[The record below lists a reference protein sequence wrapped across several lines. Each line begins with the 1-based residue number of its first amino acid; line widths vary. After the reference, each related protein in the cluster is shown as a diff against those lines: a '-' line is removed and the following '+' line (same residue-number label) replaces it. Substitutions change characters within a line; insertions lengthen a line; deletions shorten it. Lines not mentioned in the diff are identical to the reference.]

1 MSVRDCI
8 SRKYVFFINISFT
21 MMWQINTAHSSVT
34 ESSKNLSGSC
44 AISVLYKQIVIFA
57 IQLDKNMRIKSELAD
72 VVS

>member
-1 MSVRDCI
+1 
-8 SRKYVFFINISFT
+8 
-21 MMWQINTAHSSVT
+21 MMWQMNTAHSSVT